1 MITKKKKPGPKKIL
15 VIEDHPIMRSG
26 LAELI
31 GRESDLMLCGEADDV
46 DKALK
51 AIEKLK
57 PDIALVDIT
66 LKDSSGIDLIK
77 DIKIRWPKLPV
88 LVLSMHEEFVYA
100 ERVLRAGAR
109 GYVTKTGAAT
119 TVIAAVRQVLS
130 GGVYLSENIISK
142 VLHRMVGAGNNLD
155 TFPIDRLS
163 DREFEVFDLIG
174 QGLEMR
180 QIAQKL
186 HLSVKT
192 IDTHREHMKRKLNL
206 GSATELLKY
215 AVQWIQ
221 SERGV

>member
-31 GRESDLMLCGEADDV
+31 GRESDLMLCGEADDA

-109 GYVTKTGAAT
+109 GYVTKTGASA

-130 GGVYLSENIISK
+130 GGVYLSESIISK
-142 VLHRMVGAGNNLD
+142 VLHKMVGAGNDLG

-192 IDTHREHMKRKLNL
+192 IDTHRDHMKRKLNL